1 MPRNKALGSRLLWVA
16 LCTLMLSFAFYT
28 ASSLAELSPNTK
40 ASLVKAKFQTDAAA
54 AKRLAAWRKLLQDRR
69 PRKVSE
75 LLQEVNNFFNKLYY
89 VSDSQLNQ
97 RADVWMT
104 PYEFLAD
111 GGGDCEDFAIAKYF
125 TLVIMGVPESRLRIT
140 YVSIPTRNIAHMVLT
155 YYPTPSSEPYVLDNM
170 TNQILPASKRTDLV
184 PVYSFNRGKSWLND
198 RIGRSRQFGKPTDLS
213 KWREL
218 LYRYNLEEGI

>member
-1 MPRNKALGSRLLWVA
+1 MPRDMTLGSRLSKLA
-16 LCTLMLSFAFYT
+16 LCTLMLCFVLFT
-28 ASSLAELSPNTK
+28 VSSLADVSPNTK
-40 ASLVKAKFQTDAAA
+40 VRRVKVKFKTDAAA
-54 AKRLAAWRKLLQDRR
+54 AKRLAAWRKLLLDRR

-104 PYEFLAD
+104 PYELLAD

-125 TLVIMGVPESRLRIT
+125 TLVMMGVPESRLRIT

-155 YYPTPSSEPYVLDNM
+155 YYPTPSSEPYILDNM
-170 TNQILPASKRTDLV
+170 TNRILPASKRTDLV

>member
-1 MPRNKALGSRLLWVA
+1 MPRNIRLGREFVWVTV
-16 LCTLMLSFAFYT
+16 CFLMLLLVFYT
-28 ASSLAELSPNTK
+28 PFSEADVSPNTK
-40 ASLVKAKFQTDAAA
+40 VSRVKVKFKTDTAA
-54 AKRLAAWRKLLQDRR
+54 AKRLAAWRKLLQDKR

-155 YYPTPSSEPYVLDNM
+155 YYPTPSSEPYILDSM
-170 TNQILPASKRTDLV
+170 TNSILPASKRPDLV
-184 PVYSFNRGKSWLND
+184 PVYSFNRGKSWLTD